1 MTTLFFAID
10 VHGSGICW
18 GRFLNVGK
26 FYGVDRIIL
35 GGDMTGKGIVPFL
48 HQGGK
53 NYRTTLLEQV
63 FETKDEEKLTDLVK
77 HERSPGYYPFVVIPE
92 NIAEFIP
99 ENLTT
104 PN

>member
-1 MTTLFFAID
+1 
-10 VHGSGICW
+10 
-18 GRFLNVGK
+18 VGK

-63 FETKDEEKLTDLVK
+63 FETKNEEKLTDLVK
-77 HERSPGYYPFVVIPE
+77 RERSHGYCPFLGAPE
-92 NIAEFIP
+92 SIAEFIS